1 MHVFFHG
8 FFFCSACLLI
18 NECSSRSETMTSNNV
33 KWQDVTKKK
42 KYCKSQQNNNNWWF
56 LSMFPSPFNILYKM
70 EHRLASPRPLYKF
83 TITIKLCHSC
93 WNLAAVSG
101 LYSEQANRFCSIAS
115 SQSLINIIKHN
126 SWIYNYLI
134 IAWVY
139 ISPILVH
146 EQLAKQVLSVFYPI
160 ELHICFLLAKW
171 IFN

>member
-1 MHVFFHG
+1 MLQRKKNIAKANKTITIDGFWACFPPLSIFFKKW
-8 FFFCSACLLI
+8 
-18 NECSSRSETMTSNNV
+18 NTS
-33 KWQDVTKKK
+33 W
-42 KYCKSQQNNNNWWF
+42 
-56 LSMFPSPFNILYKM
+56 
-70 EHRLASPRPLYKF
+70 LYKF

-171 IFN
+171 IFNWLIN

>member
-1 MHVFFHG
+1 MARWKEKKNIAKANKTITIDG
-8 FFFCSACLLI
+8 FWAVSL
-18 NECSSRSETMTSNNV
+18 
-33 KWQDVTKKK
+33 
-42 KYCKSQQNNNNWWF
+42 
-56 LSMFPSPFNILYKM
+56 PFQYSIKM
-70 EHRLASPRPLYKF
+70 EHKLAFPRPLYKF

-171 IFN
+171 IFDWLINWDMK

>member
-1 MHVFFHG
+1 M
-8 FFFCSACLLI
+8 LQ
-18 NECSSRSETMTSNNV
+18 R
-33 KWQDVTKKK
+33 KK
-42 KYCKSQQNNNNWWF
+42 
-56 LSMFPSPFNILYKM
+56 NIAK
-70 EHRLASPRPLYKF
+70 ANK
-83 TITIKLCHSC
+83 TITIDGFWACFPPLSIFFKK
-93 WNLAAVSG
+93 WNTSWHFQDPSINSLSQLSYAILVETWQQSLVYIVSK
-101 LYSEQANRFCSIAS
+101 QTDFNCSIAS

>member
-1 MHVFFHG
+1 MNVVLDLKLWPVTMKNGKMLQRKKNIAKANKTITIDG
-8 FFFCSACLLI
+8 FWAC
-18 NECSSRSETMTSNNV
+18 
-33 KWQDVTKKK
+33 
-42 KYCKSQQNNNNWWF
+42 F
-56 LSMFPSPFNILYKM
+56 PPLSIFYKM
-70 EHRLASPRPLYKF
+70 EHKLAFPRPLYKF

-126 SWIYNYLI
+126 SWIYNFLI

-146 EQLAKQVLSVFYPI
+146 EQLAKQVLPVFYPI

>member
-1 MHVFFHG
+1 MNVV
-8 FFFCSACLLI
+8 LDLKPWPV
-18 NECSSRSETMTSNNV
+18 TMKNG
-33 KWQDVTKKK
+33 KMLQRKK
-42 KYCKSQQNNNNWWF
+42 
-56 LSMFPSPFNILYKM
+56 NIAK
-70 EHRLASPRPLYKF
+70 ANK
-83 TITIKLCHSC
+83 TITIDGFWACFPPLSIFFKK
-93 WNLAAVSG
+93 WNTSWHFQDPSINSPSQLSYAILVETWQQSLVYIVSK
-101 LYSEQANRFCSIAS
+101 QTDFNCSIAS

>member
-1 MHVFFHG
+1 MNVV
-8 FFFCSACLLI
+8 LDLKPWPV
-18 NECSSRSETMTSNNV
+18 TMKNG
-33 KWQDVTKKK
+33 KMLQRKK
-42 KYCKSQQNNNNWWF
+42 
-56 LSMFPSPFNILYKM
+56 NIAK
-70 EHRLASPRPLYKF
+70 ANK
-83 TITIKLCHSC
+83 TITIDGFWACFPPLSIFFKK
-93 WNLAAVSG
+93 WNTSWHFQDPSINSLSQLSYAILVETWQQSLVYIVSK
-101 LYSEQANRFCSIAS
+101 QTDFNCSIAS

-139 ISPILVH
+139 ISPILVD

>member
-1 MHVFFHG
+1 MAR
-8 FFFCSACLLI
+8 CYK
-18 NECSSRSETMTSNNV
+18 E
-33 KWQDVTKKK
+33 KK
-42 KYCKSQQNNNNWWF
+42 
-56 LSMFPSPFNILYKM
+56 NIAK
-70 EHRLASPRPLYKF
+70 ANK
-83 TITIKLCHSC
+83 TITIDGFWACFPPLSIFFKKWNTSWHFQDPSINSPSQCHSC
-93 WNLAAVSG
+93 WNLAAVSV

-171 IFN
+171 IFNWLIN

>member
-1 MHVFFHG
+1 M
-8 FFFCSACLLI
+8 LQ
-18 NECSSRSETMTSNNV
+18 R
-33 KWQDVTKKK
+33 KK
-42 KYCKSQQNNNNWWF
+42 
-56 LSMFPSPFNILYKM
+56 NIAK
-70 EHRLASPRPLYKF
+70 ANK
-83 TITIKLCHSC
+83 TITIDGFWACFPPLSIFFKKWNTSWHFQDPSINSPSQCHSC

-146 EQLAKQVLSVFYPI
+146 EQLAKQVLSVFYLFASSWLNEYLI
-160 ELHICFLLAKW
+160 DWLINWDMK
-171 IFN
+171 